1 MSAGRN
7 ISIVENEVNCLLSA
21 RTNINITDGVISSIV
36 DDTTDLDVKILT
48 SAGNIRCGGVII

>member
-1 MSAGRN
+1 LSAGRN